1 MRLVKQKAEQATT
14 TTAAPATLVRL
25 DEIQQNMRTLCDPHY
40 DEFHK
45 TRVEHGFVT
54 ITIPK
59 KTRR

>member
-1 MRLVKQKAEQATT
+1 MRLVKQQSQLAANDATP
-14 TTAAPATLVRL
+14 PATLARL

-54 ITIPK
+54 ITIPR

>member
-1 MRLVKQKAEQATT
+1 MKAVK
-14 TTAAPATLVRL
+14 TTAAMSPAAMARL
-25 DEIQQNMRTLCDPHY
+25 DEIQQDMRTMCAPHY

-45 TRVEHGFVT
+45 MQVAHGFVT